1 MASAHAF
8 PGVDVQQGYTGP
20 VSRLDYDRLCSQQ
33 AQLDH
38 WISNLQ
44 ARRTATRQTLDDLL
58 VPRLVCWQGQLEN
71 ADGLRTPTGWGWAE
85 GDKPPATDW
94 WRRHDPSWSF
104 SHTYRRPHDGAEAAV
119 FTVRFP
125 EDSERARRY
134 EIPAAFVFDHEHD
147 RSGGAV

>member
-33 AQLDH
+33 A
-38 WISNLQ
+38 
-44 ARRTATRQTLDDLL
+44 
-58 VPRLVCWQGQLEN
+58 QLEN

-104 SHTYRRPHDGAEAAV
+104 SHTYRRPHDDAEAAV